1 MSTDTGSGKTM
12 GEEAGNRWE
21 EWRETVA
28 CLENLVEKEAWAST
42 THAHSAYPCTACAV
56 ERAQG
61 CRSIWE
67 HPTVHTYDP
76 WGLGSGQS
84 ERRTQIARAA
94 GGYHTETN
102 IRWKPV
108 KTTRKRCFEVSKKC
122 GMLRG
127 WCFIATQ
134 NFKLK
139 HITRCELWKRQNQCW
154 IVPNSNVTIQGGICL
169 FHSSHL
175 VMFFNL
181 KFCVAIKHHLLNI
194 PHFFQIFMKL

>member
-1 MSTDTGSGKTM
+1 MSTGTGSGKPM

-21 EWRETVA
+21 EWREMVA
-28 CLENLVEKEAWAST
+28 CFEWKPSREGSVSYT

-61 CRSIWE
+61 CRSILE
-67 HPTVHTYDP
+67 QPTMHTYDP

-84 ERRTQIARAA
+84 ERMTQIARAA
-94 GGYHTETN
+94 GGGISYGNQHSVETGEN
-102 IRWKPV
+102 HEKKMFWSFKKIQ
-108 KTTRKRCFEVSKKC
+108 KKC
-122 GMLRG
+122 GMLRR
-127 WCFIATQ
+127 WCFIGTQ

-139 HITRCELWKRQNQCW
+139 HIKRCELWKRQNQCW

-181 KFCVAIKHHLLNI
+181 KFCFAIKHHLLNI
-194 PHFFQIFMKL
+194 LHFF